1 MAGNLSVIV
10 YFLSV
15 AKMKRPFSFIIS
27 FAIAVLCLCGCASGE
42 SSDTQA
48 SSSSAEQTSSVIS
61 TQAPE
66 SSAGTESVSTTVTT
80 SQTTALQT
88 TSVSPETTQ
97 SVTTS
102 SVSVSKTEPVASKK
116 EDVQEP
122 AKKTV
127 VTKKTAVTKK
137 SVVTRKTSVT
147 KKPAVTS
154 RKTTTTSAVTKKP
167 AETTKPVVT
176 TTAKPEPVPEDV
188 TKSTDARLYYIPK
201 TTRLYDL
208 NKKCVGS
215 IYGYSYYTGHYDPK
229 YEGYVV
235 IDYLYS
241 KMLIP
246 ASSVKIQKNAKIL
259 PTASIGQMG
268 GRIYGFSA
276 CGPAAATILV
286 NSQLGLSWNK
296 DDLLVYCERNR
307 LNDQGSLRYGGGI
320 TAPKLIR
327 AINGFS
333 GGKVKAQNLYGRD
346 PASIVKKQLDS
357 GKRSLVVVRYTS
369 YITVGRGGTHF
380 VVVCGYEYI
389 GGVLYFY
396 YADPFYGQGGRSL
409 LRVPASTLAYSMNT
423 VYIEPRCIITVS

>member
-1 MAGNLSVIV
+1 
-10 YFLSV
+10 
-15 AKMKRPFSFIIS
+15 MKRPFSFIIS
-27 FAIAVLCLCGCASGE
+27 FAIAVLCLCGCAGGE

-61 TQAPE
+61 TQAAE
-66 SSAGTESVSTTVTT
+66 SSAETEPASTSVTT
-80 SQTTALQT
+80 SAATASQT
-88 TSVSPETTQ
+88 TSVPPETTQ

-102 SVSVSKTEPVASKK
+102 SVSVSKTEPAASKK

-176 TTAKPEPVPEDV
+176 TKPAVTTKPVVTTTAKPEPVPEDV
-188 TKSTDARLYYIPK
+188 TKSSDARLYYIPK
-201 TTRLYDL
+201 TTKLYDL

-215 IYGYSYYTGHYDPK
+215 IYGYSFYTGHYDPK

-286 NSQLGLSWNK
+286 NGQLGLSWNK

-307 LNDQGSLRYGGGI
+307 LNDQGSLRYRGGI

-409 LRVPASTLAYSMNT
+409 LRIPASTLAYSMNT

>member
-1 MAGNLSVIV
+1 
-10 YFLSV
+10 
-15 AKMKRPFSFIIS
+15 MKRPFSFIIS
-27 FAIAVLCLCGCASGE
+27 FAIAVLCLCGCAGGE

-48 SSSSAEQTSSVIS
+48 SSSRAEQTSSVIS

-66 SSAGTESVSTTVTT
+66 SFGGTESVSTTGTT

-102 SVSVSKTEPVASKK
+102 SVSVSKTEPAASKK
-116 EDVQEP
+116 EDVQET

-127 VTKKTAVTKK
+127 VTKKTTVTKK
-137 SVVTRKTSVT
+137 PVVTRKTSVT

-154 RKTTTTSAVTKKP
+154 RKTTTTPAV
-167 AETTKPVVT
+167 TTKPAVT
-176 TTAKPEPVPEDV
+176 TTARPVPVPEDV

-286 NSQLGLSWNK
+286 NGQLGLSWNK

-307 LNDQGSLRYGGGI
+307 LNDQGSLRYRGGI

-423 VYIEPRCIITVS
+423 VCIEPRCIITVS